1 MAKRV
6 FRLEIECE
14 NAAFDANPLPEI
26 ARILR
31 EAADR
36 VDRASAAA
44 GNLRDSNGNKVGRFE
59 LADEQEAEAEIDR
72 ILARLDREIPE
83 QEARVQRLMERY
95 GLVKKEKL

>member
-1 MAKRV
+1 MELGIADAEA
-6 FRLEIECE
+6 RLQ
-14 NAAFDANPLPEI
+14 
-26 ARILR
+26 RQR
-31 EAADR
+31 HR
-36 VDRASAAA
+36 
-44 GNLRDSNGNKVGRFE
+44 

>member
-14 NAAFDANPLPEI
+14 NAAFDEAPGYEI

-31 EAADR
+31 N
-36 VDRASAAA
+36 A
-44 GNLRDSNGNKVGRFE
+44 GSQMEQGFIDGTLRDANGNKVGRFE

-95 GLVKKEKL
+95 GLVKKEKP